1 MPRHTLEER
10 KKRREEARKQSLVE
24 TDKEKVK
31 RFKLAEAKR
40 RGITK
45 EAEQLGRDPVKLL
58 QAKESGQAY
67 IQSRER
73 LRAKGLS
80 KREAGR
86 ALIGEEERKLL
97 ERQQIQ
103 EEEQELI
110 ERQELLKGITEATT
124 PTPED
129 IRLDYRQAIGA
140 GVTGIVPGALSGAA
154 IGGAGGAVA
163 AGPPGAF
170 VGAVGLGIAGG
181 VGTFTTLFIAN
192 LRTQQSDFVGRE
204 VFNIREGEKN
214 LRIVIQNTNLGA
226 DPTDQI
232 IAFNDVLMRIDQAR
246 SNAKQEAREGSKF
259 LGVDG
264 TKELER
270 FEIFYAVTRG
280 NIVTQFDQAMIN
292 PNPNKITIQSEEIQS
307 EE

>member
-1 MPRHTLEER
+1 MPKHTLEER

-24 TDKEKVK
+24 TDEEKVS
-31 RFKLAEAKR
+31 RFKRAEAKR

-45 EAEQLGRDPVKLL
+45 EAEQLGRDPGKLL

-110 ERQELLKGITEATT
+110 ERQKLLRGITGVTT

-140 GVTGIVPGALSGAA
+140 GIAGAVPGLVGGAAVGGVAGAVPGA
-154 IGGAGGAVA
+154 I
-163 AGPPGAF
+163 
-170 VGAVGLGIAGG
+170 GLGLVGG
-181 VGTFTTLFIAN
+181 VGTALSAFRSN
-192 LRTQQSDFVGRE
+192 LAGQQQDFVGRE

-214 LRIVIQNTNLGA
+214 LRIVLQNTNLGA
-226 DPTDQI
+226 DPTEQI

-246 SNAKQEAREGSKF
+246 SNAKQEAIEGSKF

-270 FEIFYAVTRG
+270 FEIFYSVTRG
-280 NIVTQFDQAMIN
+280 NLVTQFEQAMIN
-292 PNPNKITIQSEEIQS
+292 PNPNKITIQSEE
-307 EE
+307 